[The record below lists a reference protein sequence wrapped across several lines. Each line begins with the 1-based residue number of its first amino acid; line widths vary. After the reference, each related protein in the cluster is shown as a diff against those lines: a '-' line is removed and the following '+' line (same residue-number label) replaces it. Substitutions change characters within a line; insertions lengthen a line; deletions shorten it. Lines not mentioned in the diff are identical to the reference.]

1 MARPFPTLPLSC
13 SFAGIQKEPTPHATQ
28 RKDTIIKLAVASLI
42 VGLFLGFFNIDPRE
56 LLAEFGDTVQK
67 IFSIVAS
74 VVEWGVKYV
83 LLGAV
88 VVVPIWLIFFLIGR
102 MRGRKSR

>member
-1 MARPFPTLPLSC
+1 MPP
-13 SFAGIQKEPTPHATQ
+13 KV
-28 RKDTIIKLAVASLI
+28 KDTIIKLAIASLF
-42 VGLFLGFFNIDPRE
+42 VGLFLGFFDIDPRE

-67 IFSIVAS
+67 IFSVVAS
-74 VVEWGVKYV
+74 IVEWGVKYV

-102 MRGRKSR
+102 MRGRKG

>member
-1 MARPFPTLPLSC
+1 MPTNV
-13 SFAGIQKEPTPHATQ
+13 
-28 RKDTIIKLAVASLI
+28 KDTIIKLCVASLI
-42 VGLFLGFFNIDPRE
+42 VGLLLGFFDIDPRE

-74 VVEWGVKYV
+74 VVEWAVKYL

-88 VVVPIWLIFFLIGR
+88 VVLPIWLIFFLIGR
-102 MRGRKSR
+102 LRGRKS